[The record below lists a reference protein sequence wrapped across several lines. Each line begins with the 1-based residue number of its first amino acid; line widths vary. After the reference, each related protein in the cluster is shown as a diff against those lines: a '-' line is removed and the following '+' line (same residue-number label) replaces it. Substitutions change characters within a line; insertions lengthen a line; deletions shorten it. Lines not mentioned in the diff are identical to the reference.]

1 MNGYNDNGDLWYKV
15 NHFNGKEHGLYKRY
29 WSNGNLRFNGNY
41 VNGKR
46 NGLCEVYHSNGK
58 LYNINYYL

>member
-1 MNGYNDNGDLWYKV
+1 MNGYNE
-15 NHFNGKEHGLYKRY
+15 NGKPDGPWEEY
-29 WSNGNLRFNGNY
+29 WSNGKLSWKGNY
-41 VNGKR
+41 KVNGKR